1 MATLVHAFDF
11 SYRVLHFHSSTIL
24 EKRFLNMSFRCA
36 GWQETR
42 ANSLHEAIAAME
54 MRKLVVTAEVQDYYC
69 RSEPKQYQQRRFRGG
84 GDISRSL
91 LNLLLAQNFNVLKGL
106 LRVELTQ

>member
-1 MATLVHAFDF
+1 MFIKEALFPSPF
-11 SYRVLHFHSSTIL
+11 SLANRVLGVRDG
-24 EKRFLNMSFRCA
+24 K
-36 GWQETR
+36 TR

-54 MRKLVVTAEVQDYYC
+54 MRKLVETAEVQDYYC
-69 RSEPKQYQQRRFRGG
+69 RSEPKQYQQRGFRGG